1 MNAFA
6 VDIRVQ
12 ANATPASDANAN
24 SVTLVTRLVC
34 SKVTCKP
41 TCGCTPFC
49 ITQSPLACW

>member
-6 VDIRVQ
+6 VDVRVQ
-12 ANATPASDANAN
+12 PNIATGATADPN

-34 SKVTCKP
+34 SKVTCRP
-41 TCGCTPFC
+41 TCGCTPLC